1 MKSFELAELPE
12 RWLIVPP
19 EQLSDEA
26 LSGVLQ
32 EYISREGTDYGLRE
46 ITFEAQLEQAKSA
59 MLDGEC
65 ILIFDRQTECCQLLS
80 RPQLKELV
88 MESARAI
95 DEWRN

>member
-19 EQLSDEA
+19 EQLSDDA
-26 LSGVLQ
+26 LGGVLQ

-46 ITFEAQLEQAKSA
+46 VTFEAQLEHAKRA

-80 RPQLKELV
+80 KAQLKELV
-88 MESARAI
+88 TESAREI
-95 DEWRN
+95 DE